1 MEVHFIGI
9 LFEEATPLFIQ
20 ELRENTMI
28 TAGNNPTDG
37 NDPLQGAYQRLQ
49 EAHENCIKSDLNTCP
64 LDELTTLTEE
74 LKAAKEGFEKAL
86 EHDQQTNTVTIGRNT
101 IWKREFEVLESLARL
116 NGTEIREVLHGIK
129 SNESGQVLGLRLK
142 NIVLSDISLL
152 TSLTALER
160 IDFGQNP
167 LAETDT
173 NKATLDTLKQRRCY
187 VTGFVWPSECEK
199 LERLAAMNDCNSEDV
214 LKGILGTEYG
224 YVTMLTIEHKQLTD
238 ITVLAEL
245 TALRGLYLKNNS
257 IRELPPLASLTE
269 LMSLDLYGNNI
280 SDITPLADL
289 KALQGLILSQ
299 NQITDVTPLAGTT
312 GLKTLSLDANPL
324 SDISPLA
331 GLPVI
336 ENLYLKEVS
345 LERTLENRST
355 ISGLINQGCQ
365 IVGAL
370 P

>member
-1 MEVHFIGI
+1 
-9 LFEEATPLFIQ
+9 
-20 ELRENTMI
+20 
-28 TAGNNPTDG
+28 
-37 NDPLQGAYQRLQ
+37 
-49 EAHENCIKSDLNTCP
+49 
-64 LDELTTLTEE
+64 LTEE
-74 LKAAKEGFEKAL
+74 LKAAKEGFDKAL

-173 NKATLDTLKQRRCY
+173 NKATLDTLKQQRCY

-199 LERLAAMNDCNSEDV
+199 LERLAAMNHCNSEDV

-269 LMSLDLYGNNI
+269 LRGLDLDGNNI
-280 SDITPLADL
+280 SDISRLAELPDLEVLFLGRNKITDITPLADL

-345 LERTLENRST
+345 LKRTLENRST